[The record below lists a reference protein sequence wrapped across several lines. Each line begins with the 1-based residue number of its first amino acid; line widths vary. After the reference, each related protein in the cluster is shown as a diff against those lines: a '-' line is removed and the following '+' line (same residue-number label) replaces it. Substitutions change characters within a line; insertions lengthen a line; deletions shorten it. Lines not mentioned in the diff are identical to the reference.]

1 MSNQNP
7 LDRRSERLGLRME
20 RRTDALIRRLTE
32 PAPPFKVPIDEH
44 DQVRRYLDL
53 RESGGLAALRES
65 RGGPQTDADVDR
77 YVARMEHLLAKLA
90 PHMLIRQFSE
100 PDDLNTQQ
108 PFGFH
113 EGLVAALGLDG
124 KPPSVDTALSA
135 QEAQEHGPAS

>member
-1 MSNQNP
+1 
-7 LDRRSERLGLRME
+7 ME
-20 RRTDALIRRLTE
+20 RRTDALVRRLTE
-32 PAPPFKVPIDEH
+32 PAPPFRVPINEQ

-65 RGGPQTDADVDR
+65 RGGPQRDEDVDR

-100 PDDLNTQQ
+100 PPDINPNQ
-108 PFGFH
+108 PFNFH

-124 KPPSVDTALSA
+124 KPPSADDARA
-135 QEAQEHGPAS
+135 EAAEQEG